1 MGFFND
7 LKEDL
12 ASAVNEL
19 TDEKAEKDIA
29 LSKEHYKDDVS
40 TFDSSRR
47 TSKFRREKKPNEN
60 LEKEIQNILNGID
73 DKPVSADDFSEKP
86 SFKNETFED
95 VGDVFA
101 NKETSE
107 AVQNTDTSVSDEGAE
122 SSDNN
127 QSSENGNNSSSGN
140 ANAGRNLQTNQNNV
154 TNNGSETN
162 RNTAS
167 NQNSVTNNGSE
178 TNQNTASN
186 QNSRSD
192 QETVTNYIES
202 GSNNK
207 DNNSSENTENIKE
220 SDDNKSGNETEED
233 MTNETNASASSL
245 FADTKKDEYYDNLT
259 LICEGTS
266 VKGSIEASGSAQ
278 IDGYVEGDVKANG
291 EVLITGT
298 VIGNVEGL
306 VVSLSS
312 GKIRG
317 NVKSDNGIII
327 TADAVLIGDIESNE
341 AQIAGAVK
349 GKIDVNGPVILESE
363 AKVLGDIDCKNVQIN
378 NGAVIEGK
386 CSQKYA
392 EVSPTAFF
400 DNL

>member
-29 LSKEHYKDDVS
+29 LSREHYKDDTS
-40 TFDSSRR
+40 GFDSSRR
-47 TSKFRREKKPNEN
+47 PSRFRREKKPNEN

-73 DKPVSADDFSEKP
+73 EKPVSADDFSEKP
-86 SFKNETFED
+86 SIKNETFED

-101 NKETSE
+101 KNDDTSNADNSQAETNEEAKKSDGSEALANCSDETSDIN
-107 AVQNTDTSVSDEGAE
+107 AANQN
-122 SSDNN
+122 SDNN
-127 QSSENGNNSSSGN
+127 QN
-140 ANAGRNLQTNQNNV
+140 
-154 TNNGSETN
+154 
-162 RNTAS
+162 
-167 NQNSVTNNGSE
+167 SE
-178 TNQNTASN
+178 TNQNVANTNSEENYENSN
-186 QNSRSD
+186 L
-192 QETVTNYIES
+192 E
-202 GSNNK
+202 NK
-207 DNNSSENTENIKE
+207 DNTTESEENE
-220 SDDNKSGNETEED
+220 SDKETEED
-233 MTNETNASASSL
+233 MANETNESASTI

-291 EVLITGT
+291 EILITGT

-317 NVKSDNGIII
+317 NVKSDNGVIV